1 MIKSYLFDLDDTL
14 LPYSCSQEEILEVI
28 VNLFASYYAQKI
40 HPEQS
45 VPAFIKSV
53 EAMDEKRE
61 ELSTNLEVYSRTFSS
76 LVDFPKEKVGQSA
89 IDFYLSEATKLKDL
103 TAPSEYARKIMDLL
117 FQENL
122 EVVIATGFQAPM
134 VAAEIRLGWAGIPV
148 TDYDY
153 SFISTW
159 DNMHASKP
167 HLEFY
172 QEILDHIDRDPNE
185 CIYVGDSWEDEIV
198 PSSKLG
204 MKTYWVV
211 ESTQEPPEE
220 LPQLLGFGLLSQFYE
235 WLVDRLN

>member
-1 MIKSYLFDLDDTL
+1 MIKSFLFDLDDTL
-14 LPYSCSQEEILEVI
+14 LPYSCSQEEMLDVI
-28 VNLFASYYAQKI
+28 VGLFASYYSQWI
-40 HPEQS
+40 HPDQS

-53 EAMDEKRE
+53 EAMDEMKGE
-61 ELSTNLEVYSRTFSS
+61 PSTNLEVYSKTFSS
-76 LVDFPKEKVGQSA
+76 LVDFPKEEVGQSA
-89 IDFYLSEATKLKDL
+89 IGFYLSESIKLKDL

-117 FQENL
+117 FRKNL

-153 SFISTW
+153 SFICTW

-172 QEILDHIDRDPNE
+172 QEVLDHIGRDPNE
-185 CIYVGDSWEDEIV
+185 CLYVGDSWEHEIV

-204 MKTYWVV
+204 MKSYWVV
-211 ESTQEPPEE
+211 ESIERPPEE
-220 LPQLLGFGLLSQFYE
+220 IQHLLGFGQLSQFYE